1 MTSPDNLPL
10 WKQKL
15 YTLKQTGLT
24 LYVENNNTR
33 LFESRDPMLFPLYQ
47 CLTEHRED
55 MAGSIVVDKIVG
67 GAAAYLCAL
76 GKVSQVITPT
86 VSEPAIHIFRAYNI
100 RLYAERII
108 PFVINRQGT
117 GLCPMEKLSRQF
129 DDPEAFF
136 EHLKMNIFRK

>member
-1 MTSPDNLPL
+1 MISRDSLPL

-15 YTLKQTGLT
+15 HVLHESGLT
-24 LYVENNNTR
+24 LYVENDDTR

-47 CLTEHRED
+47 CLTGHRNE
-55 MAGSIVVDKIVG
+55 MAGAIVVDKIVG

-86 VSEPAIHIFRAYNI
+86 VSETAIHILRAHNI
-100 RLYAERII
+100 RLYANRII

-129 DDPEAFF
+129 HDPEAFF
-136 EHLKMNIFRK
+136 QHLKMNIFKS